1 MLTVGT
7 RELKNKLGQY
17 LRSVRLGN
25 EVLITV
31 HGRPLARIV
40 PEPSRRTP
48 LEAKLVRLAAQ
59 GILQAPEVRLRHD
72 FPAPVDLEGRA
83 LSEIIVEERR

>member
-17 LRSVRLGN
+17 LRSVHMGN

-48 LEAKLVRLAAQ
+48 LEAKLARLAVQ
-59 GILQAPEVRLRHD
+59 GIIQAPTMRLRDD
-72 FPAPVDLEGRA
+72 FPAPIDLEGKP
-83 LSEIIVEERR
+83 LSEIVVEERR

>member
-17 LRSVRLGN
+17 LRSVHLGN

-40 PEPSRRTP
+40 PEPSRRTA
-48 LEAKLVRLAAQ
+48 LETKLSRLSAQ
-59 GILQAPEVRLRHD
+59 GIIQAPDLRLRRD
-72 FPAPVDLEGRA
+72 FPAPIDLAGKP
-83 LSEIIVEERR
+83 LSEVIVEERR